1 VAFCGSKRVQ
11 KIPKTVPK
19 QAKEKKPTGRKKER
33 KQNRTEGMEA
43 LYIKALSA
51 CVRASVRSD
60 SSAF

>member
-1 VAFCGSKRVQ
+1 MAFCGSKRVQ

-43 LYIKALSA
+43 LEMILGSQVQSKKTQ
-51 CVRASVRSD
+51 
-60 SSAF
+60 

>member
-43 LYIKALSA
+43 LEMILGSQVQSKKTQ
-51 CVRASVRSD
+51 
-60 SSAF
+60 